1 MMRGYLRSI
10 ANSVRNF
17 MIQGG
22 QATPY
27 IPCIPSI
34 TDLKAR
40 EAFLVEEV
48 REMQMAIYNIE
59 KAYEAGEAS
68 EVEQNTALLQEY
80 ADALLDVIYVA
91 VGSLANAGINP
102 EVQEALMQQVVR
114 ANNNKFFNLGTKE
127 GTIETMTDEL
137 VKQYPDYKVEH
148 TYDPLGNTYAV
159 LRDPKTGKIKK
170 PKNWIDPRSG
180 MIEVL
185 EKAIAL
191 GQMNYSAG
199 DLFRK
204 RN

>member
-1 MMRGYLRSI
+1 MRGYLRSI
-10 ANSVRNF
+10 ASSVRNF

-27 IPCIPSI
+27 APCIPSI

-59 KAYEAGEAS
+59 KAYEAGDAS

-80 ADALLDVIYVA
+80 ADALLDVVYVA

-127 GTIETMTDEL
+127 GAIETMTEEL
-137 VKQYPDYKVEH
+137 VRQYPDYKVEH
-148 TYDPLGNTYAV
+148 TYDELGNTYAV
-159 LRDPKTGKIKK
+159 LRDKTNGKIKK
-170 PKNWIDPRSG
+170 PDGWTDPKGR
-180 MIEVL
+180 MIEIL

-191 GQMNYSAG
+191 GEMNYSAG
-199 DLFRK
+199 DLMK
-204 RN
+204 K